1 MNKILCCFKD
11 METPCDE
18 NLSYMEK
25 FDNSNLADNIFEY
38 DLPESPVGNRCYK
51 DQTEV
56 YASIA
61 DDALSQQSTIVAK
74 DILLDTFRFL
84 PRKNLDILQ
93 PVCRMWNILIGNDR
107 TLPLRKLE
115 YFIMVRKFY
124 LTYLLAYI
132 SLA

>member
-1 MNKILCCFKD
+1 

-93 PVCRMWNILIGNDR
+93 PVCRLEVNWNILNSPPNI
-107 TLPLRKLE
+107 
-115 YFIMVRKFY
+115 IM
-124 LTYLLAYI
+124 LLVKWKGRGKAAPVEFSCVWY
-132 SLA
+132 